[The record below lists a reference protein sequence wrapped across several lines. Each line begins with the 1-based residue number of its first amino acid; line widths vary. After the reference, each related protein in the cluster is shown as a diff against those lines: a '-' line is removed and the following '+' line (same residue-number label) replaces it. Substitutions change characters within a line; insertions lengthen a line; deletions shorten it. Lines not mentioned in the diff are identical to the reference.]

1 MAVSSDVIKEFQ
13 NVLGDLCQSKYNPV
27 WFNYKKAL
35 RSFLRM
41 SNMPHKDMDVSPIL
55 CLN

>member
-13 NVLGDLCQSKYNPV
+13 NVLGDLCQSKYNLV
-27 WFNYKKAL
+27 WFNYNKAL
-35 RSFLRM
+35 PSFLRM
-41 SNMPHKDMDVSPIL
+41 SNMPYKDVDVSPIL